1 MYKKL
6 YTGLA
11 ILVMGMAMSGCV
23 EFYDPFDYGYQ
34 RSHQHSDRGDRGGDR
49 GSRSDRNHG
58 GDREHHHDD

>member
-6 YTGLA
+6 YTALA
-11 ILVMGMAMSGCV
+11 VLVMGMTMSGCV

-34 RSHQHSDRGDRGGDR
+34 RSHQHSDRGDDR
-49 GSRSDRNHG
+49 SYRSDS